1 MLKKIK
7 NCKKTLK
14 ISNLNHDRDF
24 IHADDLCKAI
34 NILKN
39 KRSEGIFNIGSGKV
53 TRLLDI
59 LKLINKKNKKI
70 LHDKNQIKTSLIAN
84 ISKIKKVG
92 FNPRYGIKKIV
103 KDLQYK

>member
-1 MLKKIK
+1 MLKIK

-59 LKLINKKNKKI
+59 LKLINKNKKI

-84 ISKIKKVG
+84 ISKIKVG
-92 FNPRYGIKKIV
+92 FNQGMELKK
-103 KDLQYK
+103 